1 MNDNIPNDI
10 DLYFKNDKLG
20 ISNSVPKKKLDVGG
34 DIKAYNL
41 FLLNGKLYNYNDN
54 IALESEGNQILVNK
68 DHINFQSQKVGI
80 NNDNPQDSLD
90 VNGNIKLNGI
100 IKGIKG
106 NIISNE
112 DDININPES
121 SFNQVN
127 INGNTLFKN
136 NVLINNKNLDIEN
149 NSLVIKN
156 KIYDGEGKEFAN
168 FSKSYFSIGNTENSK
183 NINFNGKVNFTGI
196 NKGVNVSKDFLTD
209 KASGGELYVDDKI
222 KTKNIEISD
231 NTIKFNEGQSNNIR
245 LGKYSNFSNLNN
257 NDQSLLIGHNLY
269 SDNDNIKIFSSSDN
283 DGYRG
288 IYMNSSNGIQFYANN
303 QDVVKDFQPKLPNF
317 TISNSGQVIFSIPV
331 LPHEF
336 KLEDINNDIYKYIRQ
351 ELSNKLIGSSMTFT
365 TQEYLENN
373 MVFNAIKN
381 RDTTA
386 KCFIINKLNNNVEKH
401 FDINFSDS

>member
-1 MNDNIPNDI
+1 MNDDIPNDI

-68 DHINFQSQKVGI
+68 DHINFQSQKIGI

-90 VNGNIKLNGI
+90 VNGNIKLNGK
-100 IKGIKG
+100 IKGVKG
-106 NIISNE
+106 DMISNE

-121 SFNQVN
+121 SFNQIN
-127 INGNTLFKN
+127 IKGDTMFKN
-136 NVLINNKNLDIEN
+136 NVLINDKNLDLEN
-149 NSLVIKN
+149 NSLVVKN

-168 FSKSYFSIGNTENSK
+168 FSRNYFSIGNTENSK
-183 NINFNGKVNFTGI
+183 NINFNGQVNFTGV

-269 SDNDNIKIFSSSDN
+269 SDSDNIKIFSSSDN

-303 QDVVKDFQPKLPNF
+303 QDVIKDFQPKLPNF

>member
-1 MNDNIPNDI
+1 MNDEIPNDI

-168 FSKSYFSIGNTENSK
+168 FSRNYFSIGNTENSK

>member
-1 MNDNIPNDI
+1 MNDDIPNDI

>member
-1 MNDNIPNDI
+1 MNDDIPNDI

-68 DHINFQSQKVGI
+68 DHINFQSQKIGI

-90 VNGNIKLNGI
+90 VNGNIKLNGM

-127 INGNTLFKN
+127 INGDTLFKN

-149 NSLVIKN
+149 NSLVVKN

-168 FSKSYFSIGNTENSK
+168 FSRNYFSIGNTENSK

-196 NKGVNVSKDFLTD
+196 NNGVNISKDFLTD

-331 LPHEF
+331 LPYEF
-336 KLEDINNDIYKYIRQ
+336 QLEDINNDIYKYIRQ

>member
-1 MNDNIPNDI
+1 MNDDIPNDI
-10 DLYFKNDKLG
+10 DLYFKNANLG
-20 ISNSVPKKKLDVGG
+20 ISNSLPKKKLDVGG
-34 DIKAYNL
+34 DIKAFNL
-41 FLLNGKLYNYNDN
+41 HLVNGKLYNFDSN
-54 IALESEGNQILVNK
+54 IALKNEENQILINK
-68 DHINFQSQKVGI
+68 DFINLESQKTGI
-80 NNDNPQDSLD
+80 NNSNPKETLD
-90 VNGNIKLNGI
+90 VNGDIKLNGT

-106 NIISNE
+106 DLISNE
-112 DDININPES
+112 DDININPKNE
-121 SFNQVN
+121 FNKIN
-127 INGNTLFKN
+127 IKGDTLFKN
-136 NVLINNKNLDIEN
+136 NVIVNNEKLDVEN
-149 NSLVIKN
+149 NSLVVKN

-168 FSKSYFSIGNTENSK
+168 FSRNYFSIGNIENSK
-183 NINFNGKVNFTGI
+183 NINFNGQINFTGL
-196 NKGVNVSKDFLTD
+196 NKGVNISKDYLTD

-269 SDNDNIKIFSSSDN
+269 SDNDNIKIYSSTNS

-303 QDVVKDFQPKLPNF
+303 QDVIKDFQPKMPNF
-317 TISNSGQVIFSIPV
+317 TISNTGQVIFSIPV
-331 LPHEF
+331 LPYEF
-336 KLEDINNDIYKYIRQ
+336 QLEDINNYIYKYIRQ

-401 FDINFSDS
+401 FDINFSDT

>member
-1 MNDNIPNDI
+1 MNDDIPNDI

-68 DHINFQSQKVGI
+68 DHINFQSQKIGI

-106 NIISNE
+106 NMISNE

-121 SFNQVN
+121 SFNQIN
-127 INGNTLFKN
+127 IKGDTMFKN
-136 NVLINNKNLDIEN
+136 NVIINDKNLDLEN
-149 NSLVIKN
+149 NSLVVKN

-168 FSKSYFSIGNTENSK
+168 FSRNYFSIGNTENSK

-196 NKGVNVSKDFLTD
+196 NKGVNISKEFLTD
-209 KASGGELYVDDKI
+209 KASGGQLYVDDKI

-269 SDNDNIKIFSSSDN
+269 SDNDNIKIFSSTDN

-303 QDVVKDFQPKLPNF
+303 QDVIKDFQPKLPNF

-331 LPHEF
+331 LPYEF

-401 FDINFSDS
+401 FDINFSDT

>member
-1 MNDNIPNDI
+1 MNDDIPNDI

-149 NSLVIKN
+149 NSLVVKN

-168 FSKSYFSIGNTENSK
+168 FSRNYFSIGNTENSK

>member
-1 MNDNIPNDI
+1 M
-10 DLYFKNDKLG
+10 
-20 ISNSVPKKKLDVGG
+20 
-34 DIKAYNL
+34 
-41 FLLNGKLYNYNDN
+41 
-54 IALESEGNQILVNK
+54 NK

-168 FSKSYFSIGNTENSK
+168 FSKNYFSIGNTENSK

-303 QDVVKDFQPKLPNF
+303 QDVIKDFQPKLPNF

-401 FDINFSDS
+401 FDINFSDT

>member
-1 MNDNIPNDI
+1 MNDDIPNDI

-68 DHINFQSQKVGI
+68 DHINFQSQKIGI

-90 VNGNIKLNGI
+90 VNGNIKLNGK
-100 IKGIKG
+100 IKGVKG
-106 NIISNE
+106 DMISNE

-121 SFNQVN
+121 SFNQIN
-127 INGNTLFKN
+127 IKGDTMFKN
-136 NVLINNKNLDIEN
+136 NVLINDKNLDLEN
-149 NSLVIKN
+149 NSLVVKN

-168 FSKSYFSIGNTENSK
+168 FSRNYFSIGNTENSK
-183 NINFNGKVNFTGI
+183 NINFNGQVNFTGV

-269 SDNDNIKIFSSSDN
+269 SDSDNIKIFSSSDN

-303 QDVVKDFQPKLPNF
+303 QDVIKDFQPKLPNF

-401 FDINFSDS
+401 FDINFSDT